1 MITNR
6 ILLSLTLLL
15 STGALLRAANNTN
28 PAEPKKTQYTSP
40 YADKKPIEFMKDFLD
55 VTKEP
60 NKPFK
65 YWVAGLL
72 HMIKGK
78 EQHYKQFLREFSPAC
93 KKRNANRI
101 GYIFL
106 KYKEKFDPAIIKLIK
121 KMGLNKVNK
130 ALAFRVKKK

>member
-15 STGALLRAANNTN
+15 STGGLLIAANNTS
-28 PAEPKKTQYTSP
+28 PTAQYTSP

-60 NKPFK
+60 NMPFK

-72 HMIKGK
+72 HMVKGK
-78 EQHYKQFLREFSPAC
+78 EQYKQFLREFIPAY
-93 KKRNANRI
+93 KARNANRI
-101 GYIFL
+101 GLTFI
-106 KYKEKFDPAIIKLIK
+106 KYKEKFDPEIVKLIK
-121 KMGLNKVNK
+121 KLGLNKVRK
-130 ALAFRVKKK
+130 ALELRVKKK